1 MTIQNEIVLENEVIE
16 TFTCTECFN
25 EFNYDEQD
33 YAHVQC
39 CEFCFENTYF
49 FCELCEAIT
58 NNDNMFS
65 QYVRSENRTMQL
77 CRVDYRDNLIRCNF
91 CDEMFLVNSDNEHD
105 FEECRRQSQLTEQ
118 EKQMEKYKDVTIKP
132 YGYKPIPQFKTT
144 NRKQNSE
151 NYLFN
156 NDKTF
161 FGFELECVTDN
172 RNAIMPVAEM
182 VQNELKKNVYL
193 KHDGSL
199 EGKGFEIVSEPMSF
213 NYLQQELSYEF
224 LNILKQ
230 NNFMSWDAKKIGI
243 SCGIHVHVSK
253 AGFNGN
259 SHIYKFTQLIL
270 ENKNEWVK
278 MAGRNSKQWSSYE
291 KNLTPILDVL
301 HKKTYQPRYVAVNLS
316 NEHTIEVRLFRGSL
330 NETRFKSAI
339 ELVAGAV
346 EYTRNISLT
355 SIKNGGLS
363 FNSFINYLNVY
374 SDVYPNAIEIAKQKG
389 LVK

>member
-1 MTIQNEIVLENEVIE
+1 MTIQNEIVLEIQEEASFICNE
-16 TFTCTECFN
+16 CSN
-25 EFNYDEQD
+25 EF
-33 YAHVQC
+33 V
-39 CEFCFENTYF
+39 FENETYSEHNLCDYCF
-49 FCELCEAIT
+49 SNYYFSCEICSAIF

-77 CRVDYRDNLIRCNF
+77 CRVDYRDNLIRCNS
-91 CDEMFLVNSDNEHD
+91 CDEMFLIGSNNGHD
-105 FEECRRQSQLTEQ
+105 LAECARQSQLTEQ
-118 EKQMEKYKDVTIKP
+118 EKQMEKYKDVVIKP
-132 YGYKPIPQFKTT
+132 YLYKPVPQFKTT
-144 NRKQNSE
+144 SRKQNSE

-213 NYLQQELSYEF
+213 NYLQQELSFEF

-278 MAGRNSKQWSSYE
+278 MAGRNSKQWSSYD
-291 KNLTPILDVL
+291 KNLTPILNVL
-301 HKKTYQPRYVAVNLS
+301 HKKTHQPRYVAVNLS

-355 SIKNGGLS
+355 SIKNGGLN

-374 SDVYPNAIEIAKQKG
+374 SDIYPNAIAIAKQKG

>member
-1 MTIQNEIVLENEVIE
+1 MTIQNEIVLENEIE
-16 TFTCTECFN
+16 NMFVCNECSN
-25 EFNYDEQD
+25 EFNSENETFSIHNLCDHCFANYYFE
-33 YAHVQC
+33 
-39 CEFCFENTYF
+39 CEICF
-49 FCELCEAIT
+49 AII
-58 NNDNMFS
+58 NNENMFS
-65 QYVRSENRTMQL
+65 QYVRSENRTMQM
-77 CRVDYRDNLIRCNF
+77 CRVDYRDNLIRCNS
-91 CDEMFLVNSDNEHD
+91 CDEMFLIGSDNEHD
-105 FEECRRQSQLTEQ
+105 LEECRRQSQLTEQ
-118 EKQMEKYKDVTIKP
+118 EKQMEKYKDVIIKP

-161 FGFELECVTDN
+161 FGFELETVTDN

-278 MAGRNSKQWSSYE
+278 MAGRNSKQWSSYD
-291 KNLTPILDVL
+291 KNLTPILNVL

-355 SIKNGGLS
+355 SIKNGGLN

-374 SDVYPNAIEIAKQKG
+374 SDVYPNAIEIAKMKG